1 MLLRKV
7 IMLLVVI
14 FMNNNDVIL
23 LLSNIRCKVK
33 EALRLTEVEVILEKI
48 DKT

>member
-1 MLLRKV
+1 ML
-7 IMLLVVI
+7 MVI
-14 FMNNNDVIL
+14 FMNNKDVIL

-33 EALRLTEVEVILEKI
+33 EALRLTDAEVVLEKI

>member
-1 MLLRKV
+1 MML
-7 IMLLVVI
+7 MVI
-14 FMNNNDVIL
+14 FMNNKDVIL

-33 EALRLTEVEVILEKI
+33 EALRLTDVEVVLEKI